1 MRQAQQTHRDLHLNV
16 KGVYFHE
23 IKVGAKLFEYRLRSK
38 WAKRIEG
45 RTFERVLIKLGYP
58 ARDDAQRIVE
68 RPWRGYQIQTIT
80 HPHFGPD
87 PVEVIAIRVN

>member
-1 MRQAQQTHRDLHLNV
+1 MPTKPTHRDLHLNV

-23 IKVGAKLFEYRLRSK
+23 IKAGTKSFEYRLRSK

-45 RTFERVLIKLGYP
+45 KAFGRVLIKLGYP

-68 RPWRGYQIQTIT
+68 RPWRGYEIQTIT